1 MKKVMV
7 FGTFDGLHNGHISF
21 LKQVKR
27 HGNYLIAIVATDKN
41 VLMLKK
47 RLSLKSE
54 KERLGDIKMYKLI
67 DKAMLGQKRNPYKII
82 KRVKPN
88 IICLGYDQI
97 YFIDNLSEEIKRMKL
112 KIKIVRLRPY
122 KAEKYH
128 SLIIS
133 KR

>member
-1 MKKVMV
+1 MV